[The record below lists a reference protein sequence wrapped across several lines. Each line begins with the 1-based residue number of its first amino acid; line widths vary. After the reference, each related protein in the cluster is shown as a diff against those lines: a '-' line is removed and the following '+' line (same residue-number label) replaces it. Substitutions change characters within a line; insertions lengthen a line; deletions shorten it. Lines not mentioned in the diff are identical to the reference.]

1 MSLRMM
7 SRFLSFIWSTHTFE
21 TGGGEHEITLRMN
34 PLFPHSLDLKEANT
48 DAYRPAMA
56 AMQWRLALVLASQ
69 VLLGTSSATVV
80 LFICIVIYLL
90 VKWYS
95 HREGDH
101 EHEH

>member
-1 MSLRMM
+1 
-7 SRFLSFIWSTHTFE
+7 
-21 TGGGEHEITLRMN
+21 
-34 PLFPHSLDLKEANT
+34 
-48 DAYRPAMA
+48 MA

-90 VKWYS
+90 IKWYS